1 MSTNSLIACHECDLL
16 HRVKPLTHGSVAQC
30 MRCGAVL
37 YRQKKDSLNRT
48 LSLTI
53 AGLILFVVAN
63 THPFLALKSGGLVQQ
78 TTLITGIKELYA
90 QGMEALAL
98 LVLFTSILAPLVHL
112 VGMLYVLLPLK
123 FNRLPRNLPGVFRLV
138 QSLQPW
144 SMMEVFMLGILV
156 SVVKLAKMGEIVPGM
171 ALYSF
176 LVLIFVLAASTASLD
191 PHLIWK
197 RWKQR
202 K

>member
-1 MSTNSLIACHECDLL
+1 
-16 HRVKPLTHGSVAQC
+16 
-30 MRCGAVL
+30 L

-63 THPFLALKSGGLVQQ
+63 TEPFLAMKSGGLVQQ
-78 TTLITGIKELYA
+78 TTLITGTRELYA

-112 VGMLYVLLPLK
+112 LGMLYVLLPLQ
-123 FNRLPRNLPGVFRLV
+123 FNRLPRNLSGVFRFV

-144 SMMEVFMLGILV
+144 GMLEVFMLGILV
-156 SVVKLAKMGEIVPGM
+156 SIVKLAKMAKIVPGIG
-171 ALYSF
+171 LYAF
-176 LVLIFVLAASTASLD
+176 LALIFVTAASAVSLD
-191 PHLIWK
+191 RHLIWK
-197 RWKQR
+197 RWEQR
-202 K
+202 E

>member
-1 MSTNSLIACHECDLL
+1 MRANSLIACHECDLL
-16 HRVKPLTHGSVAQC
+16 NRIKPLPDGGVAQC
-30 MRCGAVL
+30 IRCGAVL
-37 YRQKKDSLNRT
+37 YRQKRDSLDRT

-53 AGLILFVVAN
+53 AALILFVVAN
-63 THPFLALKSGGLVQQ
+63 TYPFLALKSGGLVQQ
-78 TTLITGIKELYA
+78 TTLITGTKELYA

-123 FNRLPRNLPGVFRLV
+123 FNRLPRNLPRVFRLV
-138 QSLQPW
+138 QRLQPW
-144 SMMEVFMLGILV
+144 GMLEVFMLGILV
-156 SVVKLAKMGEIVPGM
+156 SVVKLAKMAKIVPGI

-176 LVLIFVLAASTASLD
+176 LVLIFVMAASSASLD

-197 RWKQR
+197 RWEQSK
-202 K
+202 

>member
-1 MSTNSLIACHECDLL
+1 MRANSLVACHECDLL
-16 HRVKPLTHGSVAQC
+16 HRIKPLPGGGVAQC
-30 MRCGAVL
+30 VRCGAVL

-78 TTLITGIKELYA
+78 TTLITGTKELYA
-90 QGMEALAL
+90 QGMEVLAL

-112 VGMLYVLLPLK
+112 IGMLYVLLPLK
-123 FNRLPRNLPGVFRLV
+123 FNRLARNLPKVFRLV

-144 SMMEVFMLGILV
+144 GMLEVFMLGILV
-156 SVVKLAKMGEIVPGM
+156 SVVKLAKMAKIVPGI

-176 LVLIFVLAASTASLD
+176 LVLIFVMAASSVSLD
-191 PHLIWK
+191 PHVIWE
-197 RWKQR
+197 RWEQR